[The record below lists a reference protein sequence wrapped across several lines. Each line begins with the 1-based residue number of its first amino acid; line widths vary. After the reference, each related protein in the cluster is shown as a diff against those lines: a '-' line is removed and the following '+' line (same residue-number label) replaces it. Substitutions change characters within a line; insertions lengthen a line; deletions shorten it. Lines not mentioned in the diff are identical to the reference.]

1 MGSAVQFRL
10 APLFLFDLL
19 TFGLMMERK
28 QIYTPEFKRWFGDW
42 EKPLRIEKLRK
53 SQYAYIKGN
62 EVQPDADIKEYG
74 KNARKYA
81 KTLRKDYTNNDT
93 GRKIILKSGRKNG
106 GIREILEHDYKD
118 IWHLQ
123 SVAAIPQIIEKSIY
137 IATLPNEDTKVNV
150 ESFDY
155 FVCGLKI
162 GMVDYTVKSVVVV
175 LPDGERYYDHK
186 LTTIEKG
193 ELIDLINKKPESAS
207 NPISSESSAESGRL
221 DEYKD
226 KRLISILQKNS
237 SKIVDRFGRP
247 LVVYHGTPDGDF
259 DTFRSDY
266 AKAEDG
272 FWFTSD
278 YDLAYEYSLEDNE
291 SGELPENSRVFEVY
305 LNMRNPIILDAHGR
319 TYADMERE
327 ILRATQNTNFD
338 GVIVENV
345 IDVKF
350 NNSANRKPVTTFF
363 VHNANQ
369 IKSDSRNNGQFSPES
384 DNILQGIDYS
394 DAKFK
399 VGDTVKCTAMGRP
412 SYGEVFTIKKV
423 HKIKGK
429 YEYDGSNGVYNYEEY
444 SLELIQRNK
453 PYDPAE
459 CLRVLDYICRDCFK
473 KPISFVTVGYDG
485 IFLSYCL
492 GGKFGKIEERLN
504 QYLWGKDILKSFV
517 SSREKNKQ
525 GITYSI
531 KNDAAILDYVKEQI
545 DYPSLERKPEMFKV
559 GNVYYDDKWV
569 YQVVKAYRDEKTAA
583 DECRIAKIND
593 KGSWD
598 DSTYSVQT
606 AALIFKDCTFYGNE
620 STQLLSL
627 EWEDKK
633 AFYNK
638 VKPFKSRVQAILD
651 KYHSKAKICRTYAKG
666 SHIKGGIV
674 RPCDEVWIQSSP
686 YDRFPLVEDDF
697 DGNDELE
704 YEMICMIADLRE
716 NKHYDKETDKL
727 VENTT
732 DDRDRRLRLAKAKA
746 KALKMKLE
754 LMKI

>member
-19 TFGLMMERK
+19 IFGLMMERK

-42 EKPLRIEKLRK
+42 PLAARAAAIRAMAAEPITTDLKYTRSEAKDLYCKIEKAVNK
-53 SQYAYIKGN
+53 ADGKTVMFYHGIFGKMYK
-62 EVQPDADIKEYG
+62 PDGLFVRVIPQL
-74 KNARKYA
+74 
-81 KTLRKDYTNNDT
+81 KTLFENSLFAYSETDDRAGTA
-93 GRKIILKSGRKNG
+93 R
-106 GIREILEHDYKD
+106 
-118 IWHLQ
+118 
-123 SVAAIPQIIEKSIY
+123 
-137 IATLPNEDTKVNV
+137 
-150 ESFDY
+150 
-155 FVCGLKI
+155 
-162 GMVDYTVKSVVVV
+162 
-175 LPDGERYYDHK
+175 PDGTIHKERRNVVNYDNYVAKAFLNGKVYYVRF
-186 LTTIEKG
+186 TIMNETDGKRG
-193 ELIDLINKKPESAS
+193 IHSSMVTNVSLYDETANVAS
-207 NPISSESSAESGRL
+207 VPVTHGGRL
-221 DEYKD
+221 DTDGIVDTK
-226 KRLISILQKNS
+226 LQDFFERAKKS
-237 SKIVDRFGRP
+237 SKVVDFDGYP
-247 LVVYHGTPDGDF
+247 LVVYHGTTKDFTTFSKKTIGKANNGRYGFFFTPDESLATDF
-259 DTFRSDY
+259 TRRR
-266 AKAEDG
+266 
-272 FWFTSD
+272 WQNT
-278 YDLAYEYSLEDNE
+278 E
-291 SGELPENSRVFEVY
+291 SQPKKNAHNIAVY
-305 LNMRNPIILDAHGR
+305 LNLRNPLIVTAYQYVMNAVDNMDLSGYDGIIITPFSKEEKARWDSIWGANSGSK
-319 TYADMERE
+319 E
-327 ILRATQNTNFD
+327 FD
-338 GVIVENV
+338 
-345 IDVKF
+345 
-350 NNSANRKPVTTFF
+350 
-363 VHNANQ
+363 HNQYVVFSPNQ
-369 IKSDSRNNGQFSPES
+369 IKSATANNGQFSPES
-384 DNILQGIDYS
+384 NNILQGIDYS

-459 CLRVLDYICRDCFK
+459 CLRVLNYICIDCFK

-492 GGKFGKIEERLN
+492 GGKFGEIEERLN
-504 QYLWGKDILKSFV
+504 QYLWGKDILKSFI

-727 VENTT
+727 VENTP

>member
-19 TFGLMMERK
+19 IGLMMERK
-28 QIYTPEFKRWFGDW
+28 QIYTPEFKRWFGDS
-42 EKPLRIEKLRK
+42 K
-53 SQYAYIKGN
+53 
-62 EVQPDADIKEYG
+62 VVD
-74 KNARKYA
+74 
-81 KTLRKDYTNNDT
+81 TN
-93 GRKIILKSGRKNG
+93 G
-106 GIREILEHDYKD
+106 
-118 IWHLQ
+118 Q
-123 SVAAIPQIIEKSIY
+123 
-137 IATLPNEDTKVNV
+137 
-150 ESFDY
+150 
-155 FVCGLKI
+155 
-162 GMVDYTVKSVVVV
+162 
-175 LPDGERYYDHK
+175 
-186 LTTIEKG
+186 
-193 ELIDLINKKPESAS
+193 
-207 NPISSESSAESGRL
+207 
-221 DEYKD
+221 
-226 KRLISILQKNS
+226 
-237 SKIVDRFGRP
+237 P
-247 LVVYHGTPDGDF
+247 LVVYHGTNAEF
-259 DTFRSDY
+259 DTFDVNKFGHWDNGTKWDFIEKKPLKDKGFFFTADKNTAQDHAEGAVEWEGGKPIVLDVYLRIEKPLLVQVDEFKAKHKGYDTQYWYDY
-266 AKAEDG
+266 LTFKLLHEYEAG
-272 FWFTSD
+272 D
-278 YDLAYEYSLEDNE
+278 YD
-291 SGELPENSRVFEVY
+291 GIIVT
-305 LNMRNPIILDAHGR
+305 NPID
-319 TYADMERE
+319 
-327 ILRATQNTNFD
+327 
-338 GVIVENV
+338 
-345 IDVKF
+345 
-350 NNSANRKPVTTFF
+350 NNDKLFVVFKP
-363 VHNANQ
+363 NQ
-369 IKSDSRNNGQFSPES
+369 IKSASRNNGQFNPES

-453 PYDPAE
+453 SYDPAE
-459 CLRVLDYICRDCFK
+459 CLRVLNYICIDCFK

-492 GGKFGKIEERLN
+492 GGKFGEIEERLN
-504 QYLWGKDILKSFV
+504 QYLWGKDILKSFI

-531 KNDAAILDYVKEQI
+531 KNDEAILDYVKEQI

-606 AALIFKDCTFYGNE
+606 AAQIFKDCTFYGNE
-620 STQLLSL
+620 STQILPL
-627 EWEDKK
+627 ELEDKK
-633 AFYNK
+633 AFYKK
-638 VKPFKSRVQAILD
+638 VRPFKIRVQAILD
-651 KYHSKAKICRTYAKG
+651 KYHSKAEICRTYVKG

-686 YDRFPLVEDDF
+686 YDRFPLVEDNYDSDKDLEIDLMSMIIDLQT
-697 DGNDELE
+697 DG
-704 YEMICMIADLRE
+704 
-716 NKHYDKETDKL
+716 
-727 VENTT
+727 
-732 DDRDRRLRLAKAKA
+732 DRDRRLRLAKAKA